1 VYAPNYLAVIL
12 KHYQSN
18 KLMNLFKN
26 HKEKEAATA
35 SNARTAPMASTYVV
49 GFLFPERISNKPST
63 AAAQR
68 RAR

>member
-1 VYAPNYLAVIL
+1 
-12 KHYQSN
+12 
-18 KLMNLFKN
+18 MNLFKN